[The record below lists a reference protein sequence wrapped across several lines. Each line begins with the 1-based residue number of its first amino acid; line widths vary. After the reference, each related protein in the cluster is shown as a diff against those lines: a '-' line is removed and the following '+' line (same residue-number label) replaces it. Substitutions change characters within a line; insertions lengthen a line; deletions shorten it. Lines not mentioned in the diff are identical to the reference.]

1 MGLAVYQVSRQAVAT
16 CLHEMDPE
24 GCDRRRRPKLK
35 RRAYTN
41 PGPNH
46 CWHIDGDDKLKP
58 DGFVIHG
65 CIDGYSRKII
75 CFIFEQKAQNNFI
88 FVSFVETIFKCL
100 CFFIKF
106 CTAGSTKFTVKR
118 HCCGTN
124 FTFQ

>member
-24 GCDRRRRPKLK
+24 GCDRRRRRKLK
-35 RRAYTN
+35 RRAYTI

-46 CWHIDGDDKLKP
+46 CWHINGDDKLKP

-75 CFIFEQKAQNNFI
+75 WFIFEQKAQNNFI
-88 FVSFVETIFKCL
+88 FVSFVEIIFKCKIYCKASL
-100 CFFIKF
+100 LRYKLHI
-106 CTAGSTKFTVKR
+106 SVTVSSVPPPS
-118 HCCGTN
+118 
-124 FTFQ
+124 